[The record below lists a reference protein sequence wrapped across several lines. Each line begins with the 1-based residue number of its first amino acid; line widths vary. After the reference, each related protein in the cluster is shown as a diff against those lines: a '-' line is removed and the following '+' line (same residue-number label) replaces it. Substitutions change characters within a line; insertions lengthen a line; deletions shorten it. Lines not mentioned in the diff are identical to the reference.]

1 TQGVNRIRE
10 AVQIGPANDPLA
22 AWISSDPSL
31 QEERLELAHYV
42 VQCAMAPGDDRSV
55 NVDGKTQ
62 MFRGVFGLLPSWTSG
77 NAMTDFENRLL
88 AACLGAH
95 VNPVGAH
102 VPISIRGPGVRIDAG
117 EPELFPIREGAF
129 FAIDD
134 GTGALTAYACSAD
147 SGPHQGDDSRLC
159 SEPGRCL
166 SVIGLGS
173 CSHICQLDDDG
184 NYQCSPGGME
194 VAGVLTTYMQAKE

>member
-1 TQGVNRIRE
+1 MSAHNRIAITVLAPFLLSTRVLAHGDDAHTQGVNAIR
-10 AVQIGPANDPLA
+10 AADQIGPANDPLA

-88 AACLGAH
+88 AACLGAP

-102 VPISIRGPGVRIDAG
+102 VP
-117 EPELFPIREGAF
+117 
-129 FAIDD
+129 
-134 GTGALTAYACSAD
+134 
-147 SGPHQGDDSRLC
+147 
-159 SEPGRCL
+159 
-166 SVIGLGS
+166 
-173 CSHICQLDDDG
+173 
-184 NYQCSPGGME
+184 
-194 VAGVLTTYMQAKE
+194 